1 MYVDS
6 SAALAIARRKGAGK
20 MRHINVNSLW
30 IQERQN
36 EKDLEL
42 RKVLGTENPADL
54 MTKNLARQ
62 ALDKCM
68 LQLNQ
73 HRTVGRAQ
81 TSLNIQGKGK
91 TNVNTGSIP
100 SEEPV
105 VAGRMSENRKS
116 SDADVSTESDAT
128 DPEMPA
134 LVPLALPANRS
145 ARAALAR
152 LNAKPK
158 DKPLVA
164 SKRDRCITSRLGSL
178 RVCDVEPSVAPCSN
192 QEALQLVSLRA
203 EDEPDWP
210 IIFQTGRQGHK
221 RLAQARRESTCPV
234 IDQPGRITKVGSG
247 VRGTRTLAGL

>member
-1 MYVDS
+1 MIGGHFIKRWSRTQNHVTLSSAEAELIALVKCSAELLGVRSMLRDFGRSSEGVVYVDS

-91 TNVNTGSIP
+91 TT
-100 SEEPV
+100 
-105 VAGRMSENRKS
+105 
-116 SDADVSTESDAT
+116 
-128 DPEMPA
+128 
-134 LVPLALPANRS
+134 
-145 ARAALAR
+145 
-152 LNAKPK
+152 
-158 DKPLVA
+158 
-164 SKRDRCITSRLGSL
+164 
-178 RVCDVEPSVAPCSN
+178 
-192 QEALQLVSLRA
+192 
-203 EDEPDWP
+203 
-210 IIFQTGRQGHK
+210 
-221 RLAQARRESTCPV
+221 
-234 IDQPGRITKVGSG
+234 
-247 VRGTRTLAGL
+247 

>member
-1 MYVDS
+1 MLRDFGRESEGVVYADS

-73 HRTVGRAQ
+73 HRTAGRAQ
-81 TSLNIQGKGK
+81 TSLNIQGKGT
-91 TNVNTGSIP
+91 TNVTTGSIS

-105 VAGRMSENRKS
+105 VTGRLSENEKPTG
-116 SDADVSTESDAT
+116 ADSSTESDAT

-134 LVPLALPANRS
+134 LIPLALPAKRS
-145 ARAALAR
+145 ARATLAR
-152 LNAKPK
+152 LDNKPK
-158 DKPLVA
+158 DKSQVA
-164 SKRDRCITSRLGSL
+164 SSAGGRETPGAVGEAAALLPALLPALLHSDEPAAELRRSPTARLPTWSWFWLATTSRQ
-178 RVCDVEPSVAPCSN
+178 VAVWSVS
-192 QEALQLVSLRA
+192 
-203 EDEPDWP
+203 
-210 IIFQTGRQGHK
+210 I
-221 RLAQARRESTCPV
+221 
-234 IDQPGRITKVGSG
+234 
-247 VRGTRTLAGL
+247 GTPWSRPRKEL